1 MGAEIKMPQ
10 GRFHTDKSGN
20 RFGML
25 TLVTML
31 DQKNSNGS
39 YRYITQCDCGES
51 KAIYYNQM
59 ASGRSKSCGCLSR
72 RQGIDSPNWKHGR
85 SQTKEYDLELHMKRA
100 YGLGFK
106 EYEEMLFNQN
116 GVCAIC
122 SGEPPKNQHKTRLN
136 IDHCH
141 TTGKVRGLLC
151 DACNRAIGLLKDSQ
165 DLLEKAKQYL
175 NANAR

>member
-1 MGAEIKMPQ
+1 
-10 GRFHTDKSGN
+10 
-20 RFGML
+20 ML

-31 DQKNSNGS
+31 NEKNGNGS
-39 YRYITQCDCGES
+39 YKYITQCDCGES
-51 KAIYYNQM
+51 KAIFFNQM
-59 ASGRSKSCGCLSR
+59 ARGNTKSCGCLQR
-72 RQGIDSPNWKHGR
+72 RKGQESPAYKHGR

-122 SGEPPKNQHKTRLN
+122 SGEPPKNQHKKRLN

-141 TTGKVRGLLC
+141 STGKIRGLLC
-151 DACNRAIGLLKDSQ
+151 DACNRAIGLLKDSP
-165 DLLEKAKQYL
+165 DLLNKAISYL
-175 NANAR
+175 AR

>member
-1 MGAEIKMPQ
+1 MLR
-10 GRFHTDKSGN
+10 GRFHHDKSGS
-20 RFGML
+20 RYGML

-31 DQKNSNGS
+31 NEQSRNGS
-39 YRYITQCDCGES
+39 YKYITQCDCGES
-51 KAIYYNQM
+51 KAIFFNQM
-59 ASGRSKSCGCLSR
+59 ARGNTKSCGCLQR
-72 RQGIDSPNWKHGR
+72 RTGTESPAYKHGR

-106 EYEEMLFNQN
+106 EYEQMLFNQN

-141 TTGKVRGLLC
+141 TTGKIRGLLC
-151 DACNRAIGLLKDSQ
+151 DACNRAIGLLKDSP
-165 DLLEKAKQYL
+165 DLLNKAISYL
-175 NANAR
+175 AR